1 MQLKRK
7 KTNGEYIKPTTVIHY
22 HAIIRLALCHARKME
37 YIDKNP
43 MELVVKP
50 TKNQFVESFYSVD
63 EFNELIRVTKENQ
76 VRTSGYFR
84 RFLWI
89 KKK

>member
-1 MQLKRK
+1 
-7 KTNGEYIKPTTVIHY
+7 
-22 HAIIRLALCHARKME
+22 ME

-84 RFLWI
+84 WFLWI